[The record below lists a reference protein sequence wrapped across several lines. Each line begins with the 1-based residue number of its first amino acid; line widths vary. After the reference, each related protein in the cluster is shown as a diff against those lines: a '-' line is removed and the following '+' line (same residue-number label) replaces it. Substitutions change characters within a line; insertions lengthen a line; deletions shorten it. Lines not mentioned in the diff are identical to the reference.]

1 MMTRLRVVL
10 DTNVII
16 SSLFW
21 TGPPF
26 EVAMLGFRNKIALFT
41 SWPILYEVEEK
52 LQAKFHVP
60 REKISFMIDIL
71 LAFMEVVIP
80 KTEVNV
86 IKSDREDNK
95 ILECAS
101 EIGADFVVS
110 GDKHLLE
117 FNEFQGAK
125 IVSPK
130 EFLEILKHSAL

>member
-1 MMTRLRVVL
+1 
-10 DTNVII
+10 
-16 SSLFW
+16 
-21 TGPPF
+21 
-26 EVAMLGFRNKIALFT
+26 
-41 SWPILYEVEEK
+41 
-52 LQAKFHVP
+52 
-60 REKISFMIDIL
+60 MIDIL

-110 GDKHLLE
+110 GDKHLLGL
-117 FNEFQGAK
+117 NEFQGIK
-125 IVSPK
+125 IVRPK